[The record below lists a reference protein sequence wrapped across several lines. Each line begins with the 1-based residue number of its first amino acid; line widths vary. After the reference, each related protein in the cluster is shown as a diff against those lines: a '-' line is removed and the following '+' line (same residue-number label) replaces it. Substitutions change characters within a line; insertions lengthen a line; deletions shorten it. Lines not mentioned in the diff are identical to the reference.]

1 MSFFFRY
8 FAAYLQYNRFMK
20 PLRQKLARYNA
31 PQEAKAK
38 GIYPYFTPISSEQDT
53 EVLVN
58 DHKVLMFGSNSYL
71 GLTGHPKIKEA
82 AKAAIDKYGTGCA
95 GSPFLN
101 GTLDIHIQ
109 LQNELATFLGKD
121 DVMLFSAGF
130 QANSGT
136 IPCVLGRNDVLFY
149 DELDH
154 ASIMEGKLI
163 TFADTKKYKHLDL
176 EHLERLL
183 QKSPESACK
192 MVVTDG
198 VFSMEGDVAPIDK
211 LVALCDKYEATL
223 MVDEAHGLGVF
234 GREGRGSADHFGM
247 LPKVDIIM
255 GTFSKSLASV
265 GGFIAAD
272 KETINYMKHNVRP
285 YIFTASIPPAATAS
299 VLAAL
304 NIMRNESE
312 RKVSL
317 WDNTNYAMKC
327 FRDLNFEIG
336 HTQSPIIPLFIRDA
350 EKTFRI
356 THEIFEEG
364 VFVTP
369 VIPPAV
375 PSEDTLIRFALMAT
389 HKHEQIDRAVESI
402 YKCFKKEEIL

>member
-1 MSFFFRY
+1 
-8 FAAYLQYNRFMK
+8 MK
-20 PLRQKLARYNA
+20 PLQTKLARYTA

-38 GIYPYFTPISSEQDT
+38 GIYPYFTPISSEQNT

-58 DHKVLMFGSNSYL
+58 DKKVLMFGSNSYL
-71 GLTGHPKIKEA
+71 GLTNHPKIKEA
-82 AKAAIDKYGTGCA
+82 AKAAIDKYGSGCA

-101 GTLDIHIQ
+101 GTLDIHIK
-109 LQNELATFLGKD
+109 LQDELAEFLGKD
-121 DVMLFSAGF
+121 GVMLFSAGF

-136 IPCVLGRNDVLFY
+136 IPCVTGRNDYMIY

-163 TFADTKKYKHLDL
+163 TFANTLKYKHCNMADL
-176 EHLERLL
+176 ERVL
-183 QKSPESACK
+183 QKCPIEASK
-192 MVVTDG
+192 LVVTDG
-198 VFSMEGDVAPIDK
+198 VFSMEGDVAPIDQM
-211 LVALCDKYEATL
+211 VEICNKYQATL

-234 GREGRGSADHFGM
+234 GREGRGSCDHFNK
-247 LPKVDIIM
+247 LPEVEMVM
-255 GTFSKSLASV
+255 GTFSKSLASI

-272 KETINYMKHNVRP
+272 KDTINYMKHNVRP
-285 YIFTASIPPAATAS
+285 YIFTASIAPANTAS

-304 NIMRNESE
+304 HIMRSEPE
-312 RKVSL
+312 RKVAL

-327 FRDLNFEIG
+327 FRDLGFEIG
-336 HTQSPIIPLFIRDA
+336 HTQSPIIPLFVRDND
-350 EKTFRI
+350 KTFRL

-369 VIPPAV
+369 VIAPAV

-389 HKHEQIDRAVESI
+389 HTHEQIDFAVDKI
-402 YKCFKKEEIL
+402 YKCFKFESVL